1 MRRHVG
7 RAGLFINTYRRHSS
21 LVDIHVDMKKGGSL
35 GPAYPINLSN
45 RGERIR
51 TSGLLRPRQA
61 RYQAA
66 LRPDKQEVHCASF
79 DIPLQ

>member
-1 MRRHVG
+1 MTNAVLEGILKKIAPRITG
-7 RAGLFINTYRRHSS
+7 RDFFETT
-21 LVDIHVDMKKGGSL
+21 
-35 GPAYPINLSN
+35 N

-79 DIPLQ
+79 DSLLQ